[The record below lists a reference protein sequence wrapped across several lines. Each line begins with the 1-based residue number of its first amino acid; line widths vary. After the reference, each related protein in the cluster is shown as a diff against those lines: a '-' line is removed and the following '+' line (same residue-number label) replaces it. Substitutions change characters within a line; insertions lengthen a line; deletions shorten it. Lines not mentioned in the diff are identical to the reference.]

1 MNVTEYITKK
11 KELGVTASGI
21 TSKAK
26 IDLKW
31 KDGTV
36 TLAGTP
42 VHIDFC
48 EIRPDRIYV
57 TIGQTVYQ
65 TGLTNKGHERF
76 TGIGKVP
83 GLRTLE
89 KYSND
94 GIAKTVTG
102 EKTEPDGFGSDG
114 SPSWMLVVGI
124 I

>member
-1 MNVTEYITKK
+1 MNVTEYNARKS
-11 KELGVTASGI
+11 ELGITGTGI
-21 TSKAK
+21 NSKAK
-26 IDLKW
+26 RELKW
-31 KDGTV
+31 KDGSITSE
-36 TLAGTP
+36 GTP

-48 EIRPDRIYV
+48 ETRPGRIYV
-57 TIGQTVYQ
+57 TVGETVYQ
-65 TGLTNKGHERF
+65 TGLANKAHERF

-83 GLRTLE
+83 GFRTLE

>member
-26 IDLKW
+26 RELKW
-31 KDGTV
+31 KDGSV
-36 TLAGTP
+36 TPEGTP

-48 EIRPDRIYV
+48 EIRPGRIYV
-57 TIGQTVYQ
+57 TVGETVYQ
-65 TGLTNKGHERF
+65 TGLANKGYERF